1 MAAGAQGSGGAEVQ
15 GSHFAFRNPH
25 SAMDERGPIN
35 ILISAIGGQGG
46 GVLTEWIVNAAT
58 QAGYPVQ
65 ATSIPGV
72 AQRTG
77 STTYYVEVFPI
88 PEEELDR
95 REPVFSLY
103 PAAGDV
109 DVIMAPEFLEAGRM
123 VEQGYASPDRTT
135 LICSTHRIYAIHEK
149 MAVGDGIYPRE
160 NLDRACRELS
170 KAFLGFDALQMAR
183 RHQTEVNALL
193 LGVLAA
199 SSVLPIPPES
209 FEAAIREGGVA
220 VDRNLKGFRLGL
232 EQARDGFAAERGAT
246 AARGWEDLRA
256 ERAAALGG
264 KAGEAFRAIVARAE
278 GHYPKSLHRVIGEAI
293 YRLIDYQGPAYA
305 EQFLAAL
312 QPIHL
317 LDRQQGGEIRGFR
330 LTETFARHLA
340 VWMSYEDAIRVA
352 DLKTR
357 RGRFERI
364 RKEMGAKPDQ
374 TMVVTDYFKPDL
386 DEIYGILP
394 RAIADPIARW
404 AERRW
409 PHGRPTLEQHVRT
422 TSLLGFLQIWTLG
435 RLRLLRPY
443 SHRYHLEHGAIATWA
458 ARVEASARLHYDLG
472 CAVAQAAQVVKGY
485 GDVRRRTLQSFHR
498 LLDEVLAPV
507 AELDGRNGQGYE
519 LSRHVLERG
528 RGLILADPKGIEP
541 AVALACEIVAKAPTT
556 DYASL
561 LRHAASP
568 A

>member
-1 MAAGAQGSGGAEVQ
+1 
-15 GSHFAFRNPH
+15 
-25 SAMDERGPIN
+25 MDERGPIN

-58 QAGYPVQ
+58 RAVYPVQ

-88 PEEELDR
+88 PEKQLDGR
-95 REPVFSLY
+95 QPVFSLY

-109 DVIMAPEFLEAGRM
+109 DAIIAPEFLEAGRV

-149 MAVGDGIYPRE
+149 MSVGDGIYRQE
-160 NLDRACRELS
+160 SLEGACRELS
-170 KAFLGFDALQMAR
+170 KAFIGFDALQMAR
-183 RHQTEVNALL
+183 QHQTEVNALM
-193 LGVLAA
+193 LGALAA
-199 SSVLPIPPES
+199 SGVLPIPPEA

-232 EQARDGFAAERGAT
+232 EQVRAGIQAEQKKHAVVRRGEELKAERV
-246 AARGWEDLRA
+246 
-256 ERAAALGG
+256 AALGG
-264 KAGEAFRAIVARAE
+264 KAGEAFRAMVARAE
-278 GHYPKSLHRVIGEAI
+278 AQYPEALHRVIGEAL

-305 EQFLAAL
+305 EQFLSAL
-312 QPIHL
+312 QPIHV
-317 LDRQQGGEIRGFR
+317 LDRQLGGDGRGLR

-340 VWMSYEDAIRVA
+340 VWMTYEDAIRVA

-374 TMVVTDYFKPDL
+374 TMVVTDYLKPDL
-386 DEIYGILP
+386 DEIYGIMP
-394 RAIADPIARW
+394 RVIADPIARW

-409 PHGRPTLEQHVRT
+409 PQGRPTLEQHVHT
-422 TSLLGFLQIWTLG
+422 TSILGFLRIWTLG
-435 RLRLLRPY
+435 RLRFLRPS
-443 SHRYHLEHGAIATWA
+443 SHRYHLEHTVIAKWA
-458 ARVEASARLHYDLG
+458 AQVEASARLNYDLG

-485 GDVRRRTLQSFHR
+485 GEVRRRTLQSFHR
-498 LLDEVLAPV
+498 LLDEVLAPI
-507 AELDGRNGQGYE
+507 ADLDRRNGQTYE
-519 LSRHVLERG
+519 LSRQVLERG
-528 RGLILADPKGIEP
+528 RRLILADPKGIEP
-541 AVALACEIVAKAPTT
+541 AVALAREIVAKAPST
-556 DYASL
+556 DYTAL
-561 LRHAASP
+561 LQHAAS
-568 A
+568 AA